1 MLSADDS
8 LHCNSKGYKGI
19 SFIGD
24 IKYRNALL
32 HTFLNRLMLTQTLKQ
47 RLIKLK
53 HNMKTVE
60 EALLLWGLNYFT
72 LMMTNSL
79 YCHRYKPGHYL
90 LPPPKT
96 SCWRDTSSLAG
107 WLSHVCQRHSVH
119 CSCLSKWLLRLD
131 WKIWLDE
138 GKTQPLHGFYHPDLC
153 HLWIKCCHLSG
164 LCFPG

>member
-72 LMMTNSL
+72 LMMTNRFAYIVIDINL
-79 YCHRYKPGHYL
+79 GI
-90 LPPPKT
+90 T
-96 SCWRDTSSLAG
+96 
-107 WLSHVCQRHSVH
+107 
-119 CSCLSKWLLRLD
+119 
-131 WKIWLDE
+131 
-138 GKTQPLHGFYHPDLC
+138 
-153 HLWIKCCHLSG
+153 CCHLQRLLAG
-164 LCFPG
+164 GTHPLWLAG